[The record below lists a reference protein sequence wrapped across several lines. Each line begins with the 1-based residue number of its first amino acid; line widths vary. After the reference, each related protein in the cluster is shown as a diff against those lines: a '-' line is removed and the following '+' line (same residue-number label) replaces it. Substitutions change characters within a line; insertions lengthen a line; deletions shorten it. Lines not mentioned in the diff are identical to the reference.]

1 MAHTCMDCGQECY
14 CDMEDH
20 HQPTPSDCSH
30 QCDDDDDLDGV
41 IGFHDQRQMELLLWR
56 RM

>member
-20 HQPTPSDCSH
+20 HQDTPSDCTH
-30 QCDDDDDLDGV
+30 QCDDDDGMDDDVLGGP
-41 IGFHDQRQMELLLWR
+41 IGPYD
-56 RM
+56 